1 MIYAAD
7 SGNLG
12 IVNSLLKAGAK
23 IDEQSSTENTALI
36 CGESERNGDI
46 GLRRLA
52 CATRE
57 LVFNVF
63 DLDTAAVRGHTA
75 VANRLIEGKAS
86 VDIAGEGG
94 SLQCTYTH
102 DQLACPAV
110 SAPLVRECEWLA
122 DRCEMNNAAHMVFLC
137 RAEQI
142 SSRL

>member
-94 SLQCTYTH
+94 
-102 DQLACPAV
+102 A
-110 SAPLVRECEWLA
+110 SAMMKAAYNVRI
-122 DRCEMNNAAHMVFLC
+122 RM
-137 RAEQI
+137 I
-142 SSRL
+142 SSLVLQSVRRWCANASGLRTDAR